1 MIERRHLIPL
11 WKELCIGKAL
21 NKWNSLLMKHA
32 KKLLVIPPKAHLE
45 KVLGKSLHK
54 RTHSCS
60 HRSLRRHFCVCTRVD
75 NLFPTTQVYIIVYTK
90 THINKHIHMHN
101 HSLQVPLIRGPYHT
115 FQTLILTWV
124 EEGGTRVKLEVC
136 AHYQRLYV
144 IQWPPPRH
152 YLI

>member
-1 MIERRHLIPL
+1 MKGVMYWQGSQQVKQSSHETC
-11 WKELCIGKAL
+11 KEVITYRL
-21 NKWNSLLMKHA
+21 SRS
-32 KKLLVIPPKAHLE
+32 LVIPPKAHLE

-144 IQWPPPRH
+144 IQ
-152 YLI
+152 